1 VKSIKRHYLIF
12 RLKSR
17 G

>member
-1 VKSIKRHYLIF
+1 MKSIKRHYLIF